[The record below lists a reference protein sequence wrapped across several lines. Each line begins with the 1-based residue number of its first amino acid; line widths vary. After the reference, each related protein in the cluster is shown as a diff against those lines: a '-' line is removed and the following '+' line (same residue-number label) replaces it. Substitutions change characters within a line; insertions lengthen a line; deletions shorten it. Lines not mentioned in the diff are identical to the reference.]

1 MINFVFIKK
10 YVPRWAVL
18 MIDLFISISAF
29 VAAYF
34 IRFNFK
40 IPAEYLKTFI
50 VVIPVYALVRT
61 ASFLFSKM
69 YAGIIRYTST
79 RDALRISLTIFL
91 GSFFLALLNLLIYA
105 ISHKFLYPF
114 SVVLIDLFI
123 TVSALIILRL
133 SVKALYF
140 ESINGHK
147 LLNNVL
153 IYGGDEYGLATKRSI
168 ERDPSHKFKIIAF
181 IDNLSHGKRL
191 DGLDIFSVSQLEQII
206 DEYKIN
212 YLILSK
218 KEKFPAVEKEI
229 INICIDKNVK
239 VLKIPQIDDW
249 INGELSFK
257 QIKQIRIE
265 DLLERDPIKLD
276 EKKIHQTILNKTVLV
291 TGAAGSIGSEIVRQ
305 LTHFKPKLIILLDQ
319 AESPLY
325 DLELEITEKLHFA
338 KIETV
343 IGDVSD
349 NLRMTAVFRAFKPE
363 IIFHA
368 AAYKH
373 VPMMENNPYEAIKT
387 NVLGTKNLADL
398 SIKHN
403 ASKFI
408 MISTDKAV
416 NPTNVMGASKR
427 IAEIYTQALNQLRV
441 TQFITTR
448 FGNVLGSNGSVIPRF
463 RKQIQE
469 GGPVTVTHPNI
480 TRYFMTIPEACQ
492 LVLEA
497 GAFGNGGEIFIFDMG
512 KSVKII
518 DLAKKMI
525 KLSGLTLGKDIE
537 IKITGLRPG
546 EKLYEELLNTKENT
560 LPTHHPQIMIAKVK
574 EYQFDEVSKKII
586 DLIEMSQQHDNFK
599 IVKQM
604 KAIVPEFVSKNS
616 IFEALD
622 RQ

>member
-206 DEYKIN
+206 DGYKIN